1 MSVGSIGSSG
11 PAQLS
16 SLQTR
21 QVTTLAQISSGE
33 RIVRA
38 GIDPA
43 GAAILAELD
52 TETAS
57 QRAAIRNSNDGMS
70 LLQTAESAASSSVD
84 QLQRLRELAMQAASG
99 TTSDKSRAMLQEEA
113 DSILSE
119 LDAQADR
126 TEFNGIKVA
135 DGSLGSLD
143 VQTGT
148 GSGDQTA
155 IDLLDL
161 TTGGL
166 GVGGID
172 LNSASGAQTALDTI
186 DAALDAVNEGRSKL
200 GASQNRLESAIGYGE
215 DAALAT
221 EAAASRIGDT
231 DFLSAISDS
240 ANQSVQQKAAIF
252 AMTQARNISRVAVQG
267 LLG

>member
-16 SLQTR
+16 SIQTR
-21 QVTTLAQISSGE
+21 QVTTLQQIGSGE

-43 GAAILAELD
+43 GAAVLAELD

-70 LLQTAESAASSSVD
+70 ILQTAESAASSSVD

-99 TTSDKSRAMLQEEA
+99 TTSQQGRDMLQREA
-113 DSILSE
+113 DSILEE

-135 DGSLGSLD
+135 DGSLGAID

-148 GSGDQTA
+148 GSGDQTEVE
-155 IDLLDL
+155 LLDL

-166 GVGGID
+166 GLGSID
-172 LNSASGAQTALDTI
+172 LSSAAGAQN
-186 DAALDAVNEGRSKL
+186 ALDAIDSALDNVNEQRSGL
-200 GASQNRLESAIGYGE
+200 GASQNRLESAIAYGE
-215 DAALAT
+215 QAALNT
-221 EAAASRIGDT
+221 EAAASQIGDT
-231 DFLSAISDS
+231 DFLSAAMENS
-240 ANQSVQQKAAIF
+240 NQSVQQKAAIF
-252 AMTQARNISRVAVQG
+252 AMTQARNINRVAVQG
-267 LLG
+267 LL